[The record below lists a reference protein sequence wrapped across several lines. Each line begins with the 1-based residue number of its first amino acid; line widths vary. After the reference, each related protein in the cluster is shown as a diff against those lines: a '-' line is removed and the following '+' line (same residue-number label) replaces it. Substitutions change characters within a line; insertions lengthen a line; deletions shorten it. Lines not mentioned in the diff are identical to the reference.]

1 MARVV
6 FDPGP
11 GKLGHCRR
19 VKNCRLCWNGYWSGA
34 NFEHSGKQI
43 STRPINPR
51 ILLFSWRSRVMPRV
65 RCAGESQLSAG

>member
-19 VKNCRLCWNGYWSGA
+19 VKNCRLCWNGYWSGQTSSIRVSK
-34 NFEHSGKQI
+34 FRLDQ
-43 STRPINPR
+43 STQEFCCF
-51 ILLFSWRSRVMPRV
+51 L
-65 RCAGESQLSAG
+65 GEAE